1 MLTPAERGQTL
12 LLVALATAAELTF
25 SLVLDWYAYRLGNVP
40 PWIPPAHGI
49 VFVTALLWSKDP
61 LALRRQTAV
70 RLTATV
76 LAVTY
81 GVLAL
86 VLAED
91 VGGALGV
98 GLLLVWLWAVGAER
112 GRFYAMMWLVVCY
125 LEACGVLIGT
135 WAWAP
140 TVPLIGVSEANPP
153 SGIVGVYGF
162 FDLIALAVVSRYFTR
177 RPGKLANAQPCRGNV
192 EERGAVSTLV
202 FHSRPGFD
210 ALTELPDR
218 PAFLAGLRSAI
229 HTGEGMAV
237 LFLDLDDFKLVNDGF
252 GHEAGDRLLIQVAHR
267 SEGHG
272 ARRRP
277 RRPHRRRR
285 VHRAVRGCRPG
296 ARR

>member
-1 MLTPAERGQTL
+1 VTALLWWPRWLVRRPRWWYLTVLIAIPSGFVVDGFLNAGTQWILAVLAWWTLLGALSVLTPAERGQTL

-25 SLVLDWYAYRLGNVP
+25 SLVLDWYAYRLDNVP

-61 LALRRQTAV
+61 LALRHPTAV
-70 RLTATV
+70 RVTATV

-81 GVLAL
+81 GTLAL
-86 VLAED
+86 LLADD

-162 FDLIALAVVSRYFTR
+162 FDLIALALVSRYFTG
-177 RPGKLANAQPCRGNV
+177 RPEKLANA
-192 EERGAVSTLV
+192 
-202 FHSRPGFD
+202 
-210 ALTELPDR
+210 
-218 PAFLAGLRSAI
+218 
-229 HTGEGMAV
+229 
-237 LFLDLDDFKLVNDGF
+237 
-252 GHEAGDRLLIQVAHR
+252 
-267 SEGHG
+267 
-272 ARRRP
+272 
-277 RRPHRRRR
+277 
-285 VHRAVRGCRPG
+285 
-296 ARR
+296 